1 MAELSWD
8 DYLRA
13 FHRDKPR
20 ATDEGLGIFRSAEGK
35 TSYRLLADTL
45 AGSVA
50 STPAVLDLACGDGR
64 LLAEIRAVA
73 PAAAVTGLDM
83 SPEEIA
89 RAQAQHPEATF
100 VHAQAQ
106 ALPFAAAT
114 FDAVLSHFA
123 FMLMVPVAPVVAEIE
138 RVLRPSGFFAC
149 AWSSLAGA
157 VGDLGDILRL
167 KRAVESGRPRELPEF
182 DPRQSTPEGVA
193 ELFAEAGSARRLTLR
208 CVPVACDV
216 DADGAWQF
224 LDRLYFTEQLDP
236 ARRVELH
243 ASLAALAVARGG
255 TFRLEQTIQIAT
267 IA

>member
-8 DYLRA
+8 AYLRT

-20 ATDEGLGIFRSAEGK
+20 ATDEGLGVFQSAEGK
-35 TSYRLLADTL
+35 TSYRLLAETL
-45 AGSVA
+45 TDAAA
-50 STPAVLDLACGDGR
+50 SAPAVLDLACGDGR

-73 PAAAVTGLDM
+73 PAAGVTGLDM
-83 SPEEIA
+83 SPDEIA
-89 RAQAQHPEATF
+89 RARAQHPEATF
-100 VHAQAQ
+100 VNAQAQ
-106 ALPFAAAT
+106 ALPFPAAA

-138 RVLRPSGFFAC
+138 RVLRPGGYFAC

-157 VGDLGDILRL
+157 QGDLGDVLRL
-167 KRAVESGRPRELPEF
+167 KREVESGRPLELPEF

-193 ELFAEAGSARRLTLR
+193 ALFAEAGSARRLALC

-216 DADGAWQF
+216 DAAGAWRF

-236 ARRVELH
+236 ARRVELQE
-243 ASLAALAVARGG
+243 SLAALAAARGG
-255 TFRLEQTIQIAT
+255 TLRLEQTIQIAT